1 MREVVF
7 AVPGDLATPTGGY
20 AYARRLLT
28 HLPEEGIA
36 VRHLTLPAGYPDPS
50 AAELAETLD
59 RIGEMPRDAVL
70 LVDGLAFGA
79 MPADLVAR
87 FARPIVALV
96 HHPLGF
102 ENGLSEGR
110 RAALLAS
117 ERAVLALAHAVIVT
131 SPLTARLLVD
141 EFAVAANR
149 ITVAEPGTKSARRAR
164 GSGSPVQLLA
174 LGAVSPRKAYDHLVL
189 ALATMP
195 DIDWQ
200 ATIVGPLDRAPETV
214 AELRE
219 LIARTGLEDR
229 VILAGAVSDAAL
241 DTLFDA
247 ADVFVSS
254 SLFEGYGMGLAEAL
268 ARGLP
273 LVASMGGAALETV
286 PDAAALKVL
295 PGDTEALALA
305 LRRIV
310 EDRGLRARLGDAA
323 WAAGQRL
330 PRWSDTAR
338 TIARVLHEVSDG

>member
-7 AVPGDLATPTGGY
+7 TVPGDLATPTGGY
-20 AYARRLLT
+20 AYTRRLLA

-36 VRHLTLPAGYPDPS
+36 VRYLALPAGYPDPS
-50 AAELAETLD
+50 PAELAETLD
-59 RIGEMPRDAVL
+59 RIRETPPDAVL

-87 FARPIVALV
+87 FSRPIVALV

-102 ENGLSEGR
+102 ENGLSAMR
-110 RAALLAS
+110 REALLAS
-117 ERAVLALAHAVIVT
+117 ERAALALARAVIVT
-131 SPLTARLLVD
+131 SPLTGRLLVD

-149 ITVAEPGTKSARRAR
+149 ITIAEPGTEPARRAR
-164 GSGSPVQLLA
+164 GTGSPVQLLA
-174 LGAVSPRKAYDHLVL
+174 LGAVSPRKAYDHLIL

-195 DIDWQ
+195 DLDWQ
-200 ATIVGPLDRAPETV
+200 ATIAGPLDRAPETV
-214 AELRE
+214 AGLRD
-219 LIARTGLEDR
+219 LIAKTGLEDR
-229 VILAGAVSDAAL
+229 VILAGAVSGVAL
-241 DTLFDA
+241 DGLFDA

-273 LVASMGGAALETV
+273 LVASIGGAALETV
-286 PDAAALKVL
+286 PDAAALKVS

-305 LRRIV
+305 LRRIIV
-310 EDRGLRARLGDAA
+310 DRGLRVHLGDAA

-338 TIARVLHEVSDG
+338 TIARVLHEVS

>member
-36 VRHLTLPAGYPDPS
+36 VRHLALPAGYPDPS
-50 AAELAETLD
+50 PTELIETLES
-59 RIGEMPRDAVL
+59 IAATPRDAVL
-70 LVDGLAFGA
+70 LIDGLAFGA
-79 MPADLVAR
+79 MPADIVTR
-87 FARPIVALV
+87 FARPVVALV

-102 ENGLSEGR
+102 ENGLSVER
-110 RAALLAS
+110 RAALLAC
-117 ERAVLALAHAVIVT
+117 ERAALALARAVIVT
-131 SPLTARLLVD
+131 SLLTGRLLAN
-141 EFAVAANR
+141 EFAVSAER
-149 ITVAEPGTKSARRAR
+149 ITVAEPGTEPARRAR
-164 GSGSPVQLLA
+164 GTGSPLQLLA

-189 ALATMP
+189 ALTM
-195 DIDWQ
+195 ISELDWQ
-200 ATIVGPLDRAPETV
+200 ATIVGPLDRAPDTV

-219 LIARTGLEDR
+219 LISRTGLKDR
-229 VILAGAVSDAAL
+229 VTMAGPVTDAAL
-241 DTLFDA
+241 DGLFDV

-273 LVASMGGAALETV
+273 LVTSTGGAALETV
-286 PDAAALKVL
+286 PDAAALKVS

-310 EDRGLRARLGDAA
+310 EDRGLRAHLGDAA

-330 PRWSDTAR
+330 PCWSDTAR
-338 TIARVLHEVSDG
+338 TIARVLHEVS

>member
-20 AYARRLLT
+20 AYARRLLA
-28 HLPEEGIA
+28 HLPKEGVA
-36 VRHLTLPAGYPDPS
+36 VRHLALPAGYPDPTLT
-50 AAELAETLD
+50 ELAETLE
-59 RIGEMPRDAVL
+59 RIVAMPRDAVL

-117 ERAVLALAHAVIVT
+117 ERAALALAHAVIVT
-131 SPLTARLLVD
+131 SSLTARLLVD

-149 ITVAEPGTKSARRAR
+149 ITVAEPGTEAARRVR

-195 DIDWQ
+195 ELDWQ
-200 ATIVGPLDRAPETV
+200 AKIVGPLDRAPETV
-214 AELRE
+214 AELRD

-241 DTLFDA
+241 DRLFDA

-286 PDAAALKVL
+286 PDAAALKIL
-295 PGDTEALALA
+295 PGDTQALALA
-305 LRRIV
+305 LRRII
-310 EDRGLRARLGDAA
+310 EDGGLRVRLGDAA
-323 WAAGQRL
+323 WEAGQRL
-330 PRWSDTAR
+330 PRWCETAR
-338 TIARVLHEVSDG
+338 AIARVLHEVS

>member
-7 AVPGDLATPTGGY
+7 AVPGDIATPTGGY
-20 AYARRLLT
+20 AYARRLLA
-28 HLPEEGIA
+28 HLPEEGLA
-36 VRHLTLPAGYPDPS
+36 VRHLSLPAGFPDPS
-50 AAELAETLD
+50 RAELAETLD
-59 RIGEMPRDAVL
+59 RIRETPRNATL

-79 MPADLVAR
+79 MPVDLVAS
-87 FARPIVALV
+87 FSRPIVVLV

-102 ENGLSEGR
+102 ENGLSRER

-117 ERAVLALAHAVIVT
+117 ERAALAFAQAVIVT
-131 SPLTARLLVD
+131 SPLTGRLLVD

-149 ITVAEPGTKSARRAR
+149 ITVAEPGTEPVRRAR
-164 GSGSPVQLLA
+164 GSGSPVQLLV

-195 DIDWQ
+195 DLAWQ
-200 ATIVGPLDRAPETV
+200 ATIVGPLDRAPKTV
-214 AELRE
+214 AGLRD

-229 VILAGAVSDAAL
+229 FILAGAVSDAAL
-241 DTLFDA
+241 DGLFDA

-273 LVASMGGAALETV
+273 LVASTGGAALETV
-286 PDAAALKVL
+286 PDAAALKVS
-295 PGDTEALALA
+295 PGDSEALALA
-305 LRRIV
+305 LRRII

-330 PRWSDTAR
+330 PRWSDTVRA
-338 TIARVLHEVSDG
+338 IARILHEVS